1 MLAQE
6 VAFGAMSSGLRI
18 AVGAALVAVLDTA
31 ASPPRAVRAAG
42 ARRVV
47 MVSVDGLM
55 PDYYKRAD
63 ALGLKVPTLRRM
75 MKDGAWASGVLGVL
89 PSVTYPSH
97 TTLITGVPPRVHG
110 ITGNRI
116 FDPLERANGAW
127 FWFASDVR
135 VPSLVSAARAR
146 WLTTAS
152 VSWPVSVGLETDWN
166 MPEFWR
172 PNSRHEIDVKLL
184 KAVSTPGLVDDV
196 ENSRGRSVSWPLA
209 EADRMDA
216 ALFVL
221 GVHRPHLLLLHI
233 LDTDEAQHEHGP
245 MSPEALA
252 AVEEADRNLG
262 RLLAAVE
269 TRGDDTLFAVVSDH
283 GFMPV
288 RRTLRPNVLLRQA
301 GLITMDAEG
310 KPTDW
315 RASFDANGGS
325 AALRLKDR
333 KDADARGRARALFEP
348 KLSDLE
354 SGIER
359 ILGPAEIA
367 ARGGD
372 SGAEFVLDA
381 RSGFYFT
388 SALDG
393 EWSTASTSR
402 GYHGYA
408 PDRPEMQASFLVLAP
423 GLSRRGDLGV
433 IRMTAIAPTL
443 ARYLGI
449 SLGPEAD
456 AALALFAEAPVLAR

>member
-1 MLAQE
+1 MRPD
-6 VAFGAMSSGLRI
+6 LRVTTSFVLVVLLDI
-18 AVGAALVAVLDTA
+18 ALLPPAVSAAA
-31 ASPPRAVRAAG
+31 P
-42 ARRVV
+42 RRVV

-55 PDYYKRAD
+55 PEYYRRAD

-75 MKDGAWASGVLGVL
+75 MREGAWAAGVVGVL

-97 TTLITGVPPRVHG
+97 TTLVTGVLPAVHG

-135 VPSLVSAARAR
+135 VPTLVSAARAR
-146 WLTTAS
+146 WLTTGAI
-152 VSWPVSVGLETDWN
+152 SWPVSVGMEADWN

-172 PNSRHEIDVKLL
+172 PNSSHEIDVKLL

-196 ENSRGRSVSWPLA
+196 ENSRGRRVSWPLA

-221 GVHRPHLLLLHI
+221 AVHRPHVLLLH
-233 LDTDEAQHEHGP
+233 LQDTDAAQHDHGP
-245 MSPEALA
+245 MSPEALS
-252 AVEEADRNLG
+252 AVEEADSNLG
-262 RLLAAVE
+262 RLLAVAE
-269 TRGDDTLFAVVSDH
+269 KSGDDTLFVVVSDH
-283 GFMPV
+283 GFLPV
-288 RRTLRPNVLLRQA
+288 ARTLRPNVLLRQA
-301 GLITMDAEG
+301 GLITVDAEG

-333 KDADARGRARALFEP
+333 NDADARERARALFAP
-348 KLSDLE
+348 RLSDPE

-359 ILGPAEIA
+359 ILDPAEIA

-372 SGAEFVLDA
+372 GGAEFVLDA
-381 RSGFYFT
+381 RKGFYFT

-393 EWSTASTSR
+393 EWSTASSSR

-408 PDRPEMQASFLVLAP
+408 PDRPEMNASLLVLGP
-423 GLSRRGDLGV
+423 GLTKRGDIGT

-443 ARYLGI
+443 ARYLGV

-456 AALALFAEAPVLAR
+456 APLPLFTQAPVAGR